1 MPPRARGLAGKIF
14 QSSLETHGG
23 ALARTYNPR
32 MNDNIELVEC
42 DDCHAVKPASEFR
55 SPGHTAG
62 GQVNGYDIDSDVCAE
77 CGQRGYEDFQKELAE
92 AALAE
97 MAAEEKAA
105 GV

>member
-1 MPPRARGLAGKIF
+1 
-14 QSSLETHGG
+14 
-23 ALARTYNPR
+23 
-32 MNDNIELVEC
+32 MNDNIELIEC
-42 DDCHAVKPASEFR
+42 DDCHAVKPASEFG

-62 GQVNGYDIDSDVCAE
+62 GQVNGYDIDSCVCAE
-77 CGQRGYEDFQKELAE
+77 CGQRADEDFQKELAE

>member
-1 MPPRARGLAGKIF
+1 M
-14 QSSLETHGG
+14 
-23 ALARTYNPR
+23 ARTYNPR

-42 DDCHAVKPASEFR
+42 EDCHAVKLASEFG

-62 GQVNGYDIDSDVCAE
+62 GQVNGYDIDSCVCAE

-92 AALAE
+92 AVLAE

>member
-1 MPPRARGLAGKIF
+1 
-14 QSSLETHGG
+14 
-23 ALARTYNPR
+23 
-32 MNDNIELVEC
+32 
-42 DDCHAVKPASEFR
+42 
-55 SPGHTAG
+55 
-62 GQVNGYDIDSDVCAE
+62 VCAE